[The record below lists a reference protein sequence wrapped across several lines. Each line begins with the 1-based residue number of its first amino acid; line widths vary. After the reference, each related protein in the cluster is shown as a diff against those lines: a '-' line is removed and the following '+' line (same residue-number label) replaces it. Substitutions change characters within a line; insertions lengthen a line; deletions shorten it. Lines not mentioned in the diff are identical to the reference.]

1 MLQTWRVFVWS
12 QLPTGMCPIFFPSLC
27 AFVTAELVDDELL
40 VMFDYLNT
48 LCRLLT
54 FLGVPRGKPRENLI
68 FYSGLTL
75 FFIASWALGKWE
87 ANRSLQYLYEK

>member
-1 MLQTWRVFVWS
+1 
-12 QLPTGMCPIFFPSLC
+12 MCPIFFPSLC

-75 FFIASWALGKWE
+75 FFIASWALSKWE